1 MIVKTAAALSN
12 RFRKYRRVHT
22 VLHSAQF
29 VPARE
34 ECFQAV
40 GQQFCLPPP
49 FVGQAGR
56 LPSLAF
62 RAADAASLAFASEQ
76 PGRFTISE
84 TGHYQAVNF
93 LIFAFVS
100 LTCEFAGFT
109 R

>member
-1 MIVKTAAALSN
+1 MGQAILPAAA
-12 RFRKYRRVHT
+12 
-22 VLHSAQF
+22 
-29 VPARE
+29 
-34 ECFQAV
+34 FQAALWLRLCCV
-40 GQQFCLPPP
+40 
-49 FVGQAGR
+49 VGQAGR

-62 RAADAASLAFASEQ
+62 RGADAASLAFASEQ